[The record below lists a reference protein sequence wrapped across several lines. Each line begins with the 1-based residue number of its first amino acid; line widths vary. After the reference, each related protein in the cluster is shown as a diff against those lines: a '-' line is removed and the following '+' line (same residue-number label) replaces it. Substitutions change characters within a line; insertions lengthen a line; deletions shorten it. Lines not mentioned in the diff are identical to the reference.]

1 MDLGLLF
8 GYFVVLLEE
17 GSGLL
22 VLGFVWAGGLEFF
35 SLVDVVE
42 VVNAEEEGRAVDQV
56 FQEVG
61 LFDLDTIGARVH
73 LCGWLFAW
81 CWLLDCYLLLL

>member
-1 MDLGLLF
+1 M
-8 GYFVVLLEE
+8 
-17 GSGLL
+17 
-22 VLGFVWAGGLEFF
+22 WAGGLEFF
-35 SLVDVVE
+35 ALVDVVE

-61 LFDLDTIGARVH
+61 LFDLNTIGGRVH
-73 LCGWLFAW
+73 LWCWLFAW